1 MLTLT
6 KVIEDPDTMRETEQ
20 QKIIILTAPSGA
32 GKTTIKTRLLAG
44 MAEQLSFSVS
54 ATTRKMRGGETDG
67 VDYIFISEEQFK
79 EKIDKGQFVE
89 WQMVYPGM
97 YYGTTVDEM
106 KRIWSEGKT
115 PLLDIDV
122 KGALNVKKMFGEQVL
137 TIFIE
142 PPSIDILQERL
153 MRRGTESA
161 EHINTRISK
170 AKEEMEY
177 RNSFDRVIMN
187 DDLERAT
194 MEVNEIIAS
203 FLV

>member
-1 MLTLT
+1 M
-6 KVIEDPDTMRETEQ
+6 KAFEDPDTMRETEQ
-20 QKIIILTAPSGA
+20 HKIIILTAPSGA

-44 MAEQLSFSVS
+44 MADQLSFSVS
-54 ATTRKMRGGETDG
+54 ATTRKIRGGETDG
-67 VDYIFISEEQFK
+67 VDYIFISEELFK
-79 EKIDKGQFVE
+79 EKIDRDQLVE

-142 PPSIDILQERL
+142 PPSIEILQQRL
-153 MRRGTESA
+153 MSRGTESA
-161 EHINTRISK
+161 EHIQTRINK

-177 RNSFDRVIMN
+177 RNSFDKVIMN
-187 DDLERAT
+187 DELDRAT
-194 MEVNEIIAS
+194 KEVKEIITK
-203 FLV
+203 FLG

>member
-1 MLTLT
+1 MA
-6 KVIEDPDTMRETEQ
+6 IEDQDTMRETVQ

-44 MAEQLSFSVS
+44 MANQLSFSVS
-54 ATTRKMRGGETDG
+54 ATTRTIRGGETDG
-67 VDYIFISEEQFK
+67 VDYIFISEVQFK
-79 EKIDKGQFVE
+79 EKINKEQFVE

-122 KGALNVKKMFGEQVL
+122 KGALNVKKMFGKQVL

-142 PPSIDILQERL
+142 PPSIEILQERL

-177 RNSFDRVIMN
+177 RDSFDKVIMN

-194 MEVNEIIAS
+194 NEVTEMIAK
-203 FLV
+203 FLG